1 MVGMTYAQE
10 QTSEVHAQTLS
21 LPLICLWNRLIFVT
35 YNITIHKH
43 TDNTISMEVNWTMFH
58 DAVNADF
65 FLEHAGE
72 LRIIILRRIKRCK
85 NPYNIH
91 THPTKPT
98 N

>member
-1 MVGMTYAQE
+1 MRNMVGMTYAQE

-43 TDNTISMEVNWTMFH
+43 TDNTISMEINWTMFH

-65 FLEHAGE
+65 FS
-72 LRIIILRRIKRCK
+72 RTRRRAAHHYIKK
-85 NPYNIH
+85 N
-91 THPTKPT
+91 KKV
-98 N
+98 